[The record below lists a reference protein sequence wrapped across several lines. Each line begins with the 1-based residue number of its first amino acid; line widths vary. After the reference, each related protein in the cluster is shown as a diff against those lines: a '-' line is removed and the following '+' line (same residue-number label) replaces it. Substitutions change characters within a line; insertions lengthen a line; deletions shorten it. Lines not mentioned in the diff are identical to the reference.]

1 MRFVV
6 LSLSVLPVAIAT
18 AQEPTFAPPVRLKAG
33 EQFLGNQ
40 RVEDKGDRLL
50 KGDRLFP
57 SPVLHDVDGDGL
69 ADLVIGDLQGHLTV
83 ARRLPGATL
92 AFAPETSVK
101 GADGK
106 VFDLGN
112 W

>member
-1 MRFVV
+1 MRFAV
-6 LSLSVLPVAIAT
+6 LSLSVLPVALAA

-33 EQFLGNQ
+33 EQFLGNP
-40 RVEDKGDRLL
+40 RVEG

-69 ADLVIGDLQGHLTV
+69 ADVVVGDLQGHLTV
-83 ARRLPGATL
+83 ARRLPGAAL

-106 VFDLGN
+106 ILDLGN